1 MRKNTYPYD
10 GKDFSSI
17 RELAEYVG
25 INEKTLTARL
35 RRGLSVEAACNTLD
49 FRCVYFEDKGDRKS
63 VTQICK
69 EQAKDVVL
77 IRNRL
82 KYGYSLNDALN
93 KPKKVSRQGIPI
105 VVNGILYNSIAAALK
120 KMNMSDKESTVRR
133 RLKMGMKPEEAFY
146 FEDRNM
152 GQM

>member
-1 MRKNTYPYD
+1 MKKNTYPYD

-35 RRGLSVEAACNTLD
+35 RRGMTVEAACNTSDL
-49 FRCVYFEDKGDRKS
+49 RCAYFEDKGDRKS